1 MLPNMM
7 IFVVV
12 ILAFMM
18 FILFQF
24 LTSFPPGRKRRED
37 ELKKLK
43 EEITPWFSELI
54 AWNEDELEMLS
65 MNQINQK
72 KSTGLRPTGK
82 GIFTSIYSE
91 PMVAYAYTRF
101 QGKGN
106 QAIVYAKTANHEY
119 AFGIKAR
126 ETNIWMDGQ
135 PIGTLQQN
143 GVFMS
148 PDGKTELARIKKSND
163 QKLLPVYMSDRE
175 VASLIH
181 PDQLKDVNPRT
192 FDLVKKMSK
201 EEEGL
206 VLALALNQMVKME
219 LKR

>member
-1 MLPNMM
+1 M

-43 EEITPWFSELI
+43 AEITPWF
-54 AWNEDELEMLS
+54 
-65 MNQINQK
+65 
-72 KSTGLRPTGK
+72 P
-82 GIFTSIYSE
+82 
-91 PMVAYAYTRF
+91 VAYAFTRF

-135 PIGTLQQN
+135 PVGTLQQN

-148 PDGKTELARIKKSND
+148 PDGKSELARIKKSND

-201 EEEGL
+201 EEEG
-206 VLALALNQMVKME
+206 VVIALAINQMVKME
-219 LKR
+219 LKNK